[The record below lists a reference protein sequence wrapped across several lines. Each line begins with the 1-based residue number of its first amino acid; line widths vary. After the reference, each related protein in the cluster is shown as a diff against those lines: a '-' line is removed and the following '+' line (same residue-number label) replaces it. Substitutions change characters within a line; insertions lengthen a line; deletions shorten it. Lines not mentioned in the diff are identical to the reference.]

1 MTVRV
6 AMDGTGAAVS
16 ARLAAWDDNQFAARL
31 WQRDPTIWFDPPRD
45 EVGNRLGWLDLPDE
59 DRIARIREI
68 AATPATDAIDDIL
81 LIGMGGSSLAPE
93 VFASV
98 FSESSP
104 PLTIVD
110 STHPDTIA
118 AISNSVD
125 PARTLFIV
133 SSKSGKT
140 LETLSL
146 FRFLWDRT
154 AGVIDDAGSRFI
166 AITDPGS
173 DLAQLGEDRG
183 FRAVVLAPAD
193 VGGRYSA
200 LTEFGL
206 VPAALIGVDIERLV
220 AGAREMAAA
229 CGPDVPASA
238 SPALQLAAAL
248 GEWAVAG
255 RDKLVLEADPS
266 VAALPAWIEQL
277 VAESLGKDGTG
288 ILPIAAGTA
297 SPAPDRVPLAI
308 ALGSDPSP
316 PAPSAALILNDRYDI
331 GAAMFLLEMAVAG
344 AGAILGVHP
353 FDQPDVELA
362 KRLTRTAM
370 TDGLSSLQ
378 VTEWTL
384 DEEDI
389 TTRLGEMLAGAKPD
403 GYVAIHAYLAP
414 DEASRAELDRLAG
427 VIAEGTGAAVT
438 IGFGPRFLHST
449 GQYHK
454 GGTPSGVFL
463 QVVDHPP
470 TDLAV
475 PETDYT
481 FAELIAAQ
489 SFGDQAALSDR
500 GRPVAMV
507 CLGDAGPSDLPRLTA
522 TVETALP

>member
-6 AMDGTGAAVS
+6 ATNGTGPAVS
-16 ARLAAWDDNQFAARL
+16 ARLAAWDDDKFAARL

-45 EVGNRLGWLDLPDE
+45 GIAERLGWLDLPDE
-59 DRIARIREI
+59 DRMARIRAI
-68 AATPATDAIDDIL
+68 ATSAATDSTDDIV

-98 FSESSP
+98 LASGSP
-104 PLTIVD
+104 PLTILD
-110 STHPDTIA
+110 STHPDSIA
-118 AISNSVD
+118 AVSDSID

-133 SSKSGKT
+133 ASKSGKT

-146 FRFLWDRT
+146 FRLMWDRT
-154 AGVIDDAGSRFI
+154 AKVVDKPGSRFI

-173 DLAQLGEDRG
+173 ELAQLGEDRG

-206 VPAALIGVDIERLV
+206 VPAALIGVDVERLV
-220 AGAREMAAA
+220 TGAREMAAT
-229 CGPDVPASA
+229 CGPDIPAST
-238 SPALQLAAAL
+238 SPAMQLAAAL
-248 GEWAVAG
+248 GEWAIAG
-255 RDKLVLEADPS
+255 RDKLVLEADPN
-266 VAALPAWIEQL
+266 VAALPGWIEQL

-288 ILPIAAGTA
+288 ILPIAAGSV
-297 SPAPDRVPLAI
+297 SPAPDRVSLAI
-308 ALGSDPSP
+308 AVGREPSP
-316 PAPSAALILNDRYDI
+316 AAPSAALILDDRYDI
-331 GAAMFLLEMAVAG
+331 GAVMFLLEMAVAG
-344 AGAILGVHP
+344 AGAILGVNP

-362 KRLTRTAM
+362 KQLARTAM
-370 TDGLSSLQ
+370 TDGVSSLQ
-378 VTEWTL
+378 VTEWSL
-384 DEEDI
+384 DDED
-389 TTRLGEMLAGAKPD
+389 TADRLGELLGAAQPN
-403 GYVAIHAYLAP
+403 GYVAIQAYLAP

-427 VIAEGTGAAVT
+427 TIAERTGAAVT

-454 GGTPSGVFL
+454 GGTPSGLFL
-463 QVVDHPP
+463 QIVDHPGA
-470 TDLAV
+470 DLAV

-500 GRPVAMV
+500 SRPVAMV

-522 TVETALP
+522 TMERVLQ